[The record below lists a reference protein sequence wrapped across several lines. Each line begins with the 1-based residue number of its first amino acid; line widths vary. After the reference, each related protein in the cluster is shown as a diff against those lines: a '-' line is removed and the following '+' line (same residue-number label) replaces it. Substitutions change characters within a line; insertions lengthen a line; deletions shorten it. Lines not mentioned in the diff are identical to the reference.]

1 MEISPNTLA
10 GQEIALNRAQAGQD
24 ILQKTLEK
32 SEESRQ
38 AGQSPER
45 PAVDRVS
52 SIGNQR
58 IDTYA

>member
-1 MEISPNTLA
+1 MEIGPNTLA
-10 GQEIALNRAQAGQD
+10 SQEITLNRAQAGQD

-32 SEESRQ
+32 SDEARQ

-45 PAVDRVS
+45 PEPQRVT